1 MRATPMSPLRR
12 RFIAPQVGPLD
23 VDFSFPPTNPFSKLD
38 ILIERYDLWHLVIAN
53 DLPQPQPAEVYAVL
67 ALTLVQEALT
77 WLHRLRLSRTHP
89 PTPRSLSIATAMAL
103 SGSAAI
109 EAMGA
114 VCRAEYFHVSAF
126 MTDYHVEALDKTRG
140 RYAKSIIER
149 QEAERISRT
158 QHAALMNKERHKKD
172 REAKEK
178 AIALWER
185 NPSRWPSVPKA
196 AIDIVDILEAQGY
209 KYELSTVQGWLY
221 AYGKQTSIKLR

>member
-1 MRATPMSPLRR
+1 MVCHGIPGDKPLKDGDTLNIDVTVIKDGYHGDTSSM
-12 RFIAPQVGPLD
+12 FHVGNVP
-23 VDFSFPPTNPFSKLD
+23 
-38 ILIERYDLWHLVIAN
+38 
-53 DLPQPQPAEVYAVL
+53 VL